1 MSPKVQSRLY
11 AVIEGRVQGVGFRS
25 FVLDKADELEL
36 TGWVRN
42 TYRGNVEVLAEGPR
56 FALEELLTALKK
68 GPSTAYV
75 TKVLESWSEATGE
88 FRFFGVEHTV

>member
-1 MSPKVQSRLY
+1 MSLQQKSRLY

-42 TYRGNVEVLAEGPR
+42 TYAGNVEVLAEGPR
-56 FALEELLTALKK
+56 FALDELLIALKK
-68 GPSTAYV
+68 GPNTAYV
-75 TKVLESWSEATGE
+75 TKVRDSWTEATGE
-88 FRFFGVEHTV
+88 YRFFGVEHNA

>member
-1 MSPKVQSRLY
+1 MSLQQKSRLY

-42 TYRGNVEVLAEGPR
+42 TFTGNVEVLAEGPH
-56 FALEELLTALKK
+56 FALEELLIALKK
-68 GPSTAYV
+68 GPNTAYV
-75 TKVLESWSEATGE
+75 TNVRDSWTEATGE
-88 FRFFGVEHTV
+88 YRFFGVEHTI